1 MKSCHFAPMAVPMDR
16 RILSEPIA
24 LLSDQIGWSSR
35 LDSLANL
42 AHHGGELFVVRD
54 AERSLFC

>member
-24 LLSDQIGWSSR
+24 LLSDQIGWGSR

-42 AHHGGELFVVRD
+42 VHHGGES
-54 AERSLFC
+54 SLWLGMRNGVFC